1 MELFHLFSILIVM
14 VSAFA
19 YINYRYIK
27 LPAAIGIMLVSLIF
41 SVGLIFLGY
50 LNVGITQQ
58 IKNWLGQ
65 FHFSELLLDS
75 MLSFMLFAGAI
86 HIRFEDLKQERLS
99 IILFSSISVVL
110 NTIVVGSLF
119 FYIFP
124 LFGFDIPYI
133 HCLLFGSLV
142 SPTDPI
148 AVLSILKQAGVSKS
162 LETKIAGESL
172 FNDGVAVVV
181 FLSLL
186 HVAQSSSGEFHLDA
200 VLKLFAIEAF
210 GGLILG
216 LAFGWVGYKL
226 ISSIDNYQV
235 EIMIT
240 LAVVMGGYT
249 LAHYTHVSGPLAM
262 VVAGLITGNHGK
274 KLGMSDVTADYVDK
288 FWEILDEIL
297 NAGLFVLIGLELI
310 LIEISTTTLI
320 LSSLAIVIGLAS
332 RYITLFLPSLLIRFK
347 EKIGHNTLLLLTWG
361 GLRGG
366 ISVALAL
373 SLTAEL
379 NKELFVTITY
389 LVVCFSI
396 IVQGLTVGKLAKK
409 LT

>member
-1 MELFHLFSILIVM
+1 MDVFHLFSILIVL
-14 VSAFA
+14 VAAFA

-27 LPAAIGIMLVSLIF
+27 LPAAIGLMLISLVF
-41 SVGLIFLGY
+41 SLALLIIGQLDI
-50 LNVGITQQ
+50 GITESMQS
-58 IKNWLGQ
+58 WLSK
-65 FHFSELLLDS
+65 FNFSELLLDS

-86 HIRFEDLKQERLS
+86 HVRFEDLKQEKLS
-99 IILFSSISVVL
+99 IILFSTLSVVL
-110 NTIVVGSLF
+110 NTVVVGSVF

-186 HVAQSSSGEFHLDA
+186 HVAQSSSGEFHLNA
-200 VLKLFAIEAF
+200 VLLLFAKEAF

-216 LAFGWVGYKL
+216 LVFGWIGYKL

-235 EIMIT
+235 EVIIT

-274 KLGMSDVTADYVDK
+274 TLGMSDVTADYIDK
-288 FWEILDEIL
+288 FWEIIDEIL
-297 NAGLFVLIGLELI
+297 NAALFVLIGLELI
-310 LIEISTTTLI
+310 LVEISTTALVI
-320 LSSLAIVIGLAS
+320 GILAIIIGLLS
-332 RYITLFLPSLLIRFK
+332 RYLTLLIPSLLIRFK
-347 EKIGHNTLLLLTWG
+347 ERIGHKTLVLLTWG

-373 SLTAEL
+373 SLTQDL
-379 NKELFVTITY
+379 NKDLFVTVTY
-389 LVVCFSI
+389 FVVCFSI
-396 IVQGLTVGKLAKK
+396 LVQGLTVGKLAKR
-409 LT
+409 LQ

>member
-1 MELFHLFSILIVM
+1 MDIYYLFAVLM
-14 VSAFA
+14 VLVASFA
-19 YINYRYIK
+19 YINHRYIK
-27 LPAAIGIMLVSLIF
+27 LPTAIGLMLIALIF
-41 SVGLIFLGY
+41 SIGLIVVGY
-50 LNVGITQQ
+50 LDLGITEQ
-58 IKNWLGQ
+58 IRNWLGQ
-65 FHFSELLLDS
+65 FHFSELLLDA

-86 HIRFEDLKQERLS
+86 HIRFEDLKQERLT
-99 IILFSSISVVL
+99 IILFSTVSVVL
-110 NTIVVGSLF
+110 NTVLVGSVF
-119 FYIFP
+119 FYLFP

-186 HVAQSSSGEFHLDA
+186 HVAQSSSGEFHVDEFLI
-200 VLKLFAIEAF
+200 LFVKEAF
-210 GGLILG
+210 GGLLLG

-235 EIMIT
+235 EVMIT

-249 LAHYTHVSGPLAM
+249 LAHSLHISGPLAM
-262 VVAGLITGNHGK
+262 VIAGLITGNHGK
-274 KLGMSDVTADYVDK
+274 TLGMSDVTADYVDK
-288 FWEILDEIL
+288 FWEIIDEIL
-297 NAGLFVLIGLELI
+297 NAVLFVLIGLELI
-310 LIEISTTTLI
+310 LIEVSTT
-320 LSSLAIVIGLAS
+320 SLVIGVIAILVGLLG
-332 RYITLFLPSLLIRFK
+332 RYITLFIPSLLIRFR
-347 EKIGHNTLLLLTWG
+347 EKIEHKTLVLLTWG

-373 SLTAEL
+373 SLTPDL
-379 NKELFVTITY
+379 NKDLFVTITY
-389 LVVCFSI
+389 VVVCFSI
-396 IVQGLTVGKLAKK
+396 LVQGLTVGSLAKK
-409 LT
+409 LN

>member
-1 MELFHLFSILIVM
+1 MDIYYLFAVLM
-14 VSAFA
+14 VLVASFA
-19 YINYRYIK
+19 YINHRYIK
-27 LPAAIGIMLVSLIF
+27 LPTAIGLMLIALIF
-41 SVGLIFLGY
+41 SIGLIVVGY
-50 LNVGITQQ
+50 LDLGITEQ
-58 IKNWLGQ
+58 IRNWLGQ
-65 FHFSELLLDS
+65 FHFSELLLDA

-86 HIRFEDLKQERLS
+86 HIRFEDLKQERLT
-99 IILFSSISVVL
+99 IILFSTVSVVL
-110 NTIVVGSLF
+110 NTVLVGSVF
-119 FYIFP
+119 FYLFP

-186 HVAQSSSGEFHLDA
+186 HVAQSSSGEFHVDEFLI
-200 VLKLFAIEAF
+200 LFVKEAF
-210 GGLILG
+210 GGLLLG

-235 EIMIT
+235 EVMIT

-249 LAHYTHVSGPLAM
+249 LAHFLHISGPLAM
-262 VVAGLITGNHGK
+262 VIAGLITGNHGK
-274 KLGMSDVTADYVDK
+274 TLGMSDVTADYVDK
-288 FWEILDEIL
+288 FWEIIDEIL
-297 NAGLFVLIGLELI
+297 NAVLFVLIGLELI
-310 LIEISTTTLI
+310 LIEVSTT
-320 LSSLAIVIGLAS
+320 SLVIGVIAILVGLLG
-332 RYITLFLPSLLIRFK
+332 RYITLFIPSLLIRFR
-347 EKIGHNTLLLLTWG
+347 EKIEHKTLVLLTWG

-373 SLTAEL
+373 SLTPDL
-379 NKELFVTITY
+379 NKDLFVTITY
-389 LVVCFSI
+389 VVVCFSI
-396 IVQGLTVGKLAKK
+396 LVQGLTVGSLAKK
-409 LT
+409 LN

>member
-1 MELFHLFSILIVM
+1 MNIYYLFAILM
-14 VSAFA
+14 VLVAAFA
-19 YINYRYIK
+19 YINHRYIK
-27 LPAAIGIMLVSLIF
+27 LPAAIGLMLIALIF
-41 SVGLIFLGY
+41 SISLIVIGY
-50 LNVGITQQ
+50 LDLGITEQ
-58 IKNWLGQ
+58 IRDWLGQ

-99 IILFSSISVVL
+99 IILFSTVSVVL
-110 NTIVVGSLF
+110 NTILVGSVF
-119 FYIFP
+119 FYLFP
-124 LFGFDIPYI
+124 LFGFEIPYI

-200 VLKLFAIEAF
+200 VLILFAKEAF
-210 GGLILG
+210 GGLLLG
-216 LAFGWVGYKL
+216 LAFGWMGYKL

-235 EIMIT
+235 EVMIT

-262 VVAGLITGNHGK
+262 VIAGLITGNHGK
-274 KLGMSDVTADYVDK
+274 TLGMSDVTADYVDK
-288 FWEILDEIL
+288 FWEIIDEIL
-297 NAGLFVLIGLELI
+297 NAILFVLIGLELI
-310 LIEISTTTLI
+310 LIEVSTT
-320 LSSLAIVIGLAS
+320 SLFIGVVAIVVGLLG
-332 RYITLFLPSLLIRFK
+332 RYITLFIPSLLIRFK
-347 EKIGHNTLLLLTWG
+347 EKIAPKTLMLLTWG

-373 SLTAEL
+373 SLTPDL
-379 NKELFVTITY
+379 NKDLFVTITY
-389 LVVCFSI
+389 VIVCFSI
-396 IVQGLTVGKLAKK
+396 LVQGLTVGKLAKK
-409 LT
+409 LS

>member
-1 MELFHLFSILIVM
+1 MDIFHLFSILIVL
-14 VSAFA
+14 VAAFA

-27 LPAAIGIMLVSLIF
+27 LPAAIGLMMVSLVF
-41 SVGLIFLGY
+41 SISLIILGY
-50 LNVGITQQ
+50 LNTGVTEQMQ
-58 IKNWLGQ
+58 NWLGQ

-99 IILFSSISVVL
+99 IILFSTISVVL
-110 NTIVVGSLF
+110 NTVLVGSVF

-181 FLSLL
+181 FLSIL
-186 HVAQSSSGEFHLDA
+186 HVAQSSSGEFHLNEI
-200 VLKLFAIEAF
+200 LILFAKEAF
-210 GGLILG
+210 GGLLLG
-216 LAFGWVGYKL
+216 LVFGWIGYKL
-226 ISSIDNYQV
+226 ISTIDNYQV
-235 EIMIT
+235 EVMIT

-249 LAHYTHVSGPLAM
+249 LAYYTHVSGPLAM

-274 KLGMSDVTADYVDK
+274 TLGMSSVTADYVDK
-288 FWEILDEIL
+288 FWEIIDEIL
-297 NAGLFVLIGLELI
+297 NAALFVLIGLELI

-320 LSSLAIVIGLAS
+320 ISSIAIVIGLVA
-332 RYITLFLPSLLIRFK
+332 RYITLFIPSLLIRFK
-347 EKIGHNTLLLLTWG
+347 ERIGHKTLLLLTWG

-373 SLTAEL
+373 SLTQEL
-379 NKELFVTITY
+379 NKDLFVTITY

-396 IVQGLTVGKLAKK
+396 LVQGLTVGKLAKK
-409 LT
+409 LR

>member
-1 MELFHLFSILIVM
+1 MDIYYLFAVLM
-14 VSAFA
+14 VLVASFA
-19 YINYRYIK
+19 YINHRYIK
-27 LPAAIGIMLVSLIF
+27 LPTAIGLMLIALIF
-41 SVGLIFLGY
+41 SIGLIVVGY
-50 LNVGITQQ
+50 LDLGITEQ
-58 IKNWLGQ
+58 IRNWLGQ
-65 FHFSELLLDS
+65 FHFSELLLDA

-86 HIRFEDLKQERLS
+86 HIRFEDLKQERLT
-99 IILFSSISVVL
+99 IILFSTVSVVL
-110 NTIVVGSLF
+110 NTVLVGSVF
-119 FYIFP
+119 FYLFP

-186 HVAQSSSGEFHLDA
+186 HVAQSSSGEFHVDEFLI
-200 VLKLFAIEAF
+200 LFVKEAF
-210 GGLILG
+210 GGLLLG

-235 EIMIT
+235 EVMIT

-249 LAHYTHVSGPLAM
+249 LAHFLHISGPLAM
-262 VVAGLITGNHGK
+262 VIAGLITGNHGK
-274 KLGMSDVTADYVDK
+274 TLGMSDVTADYVDK
-288 FWEILDEIL
+288 FWEIIDEIL
-297 NAGLFVLIGLELI
+297 NAVLFVLIGLELI
-310 LIEISTTTLI
+310 LIEVSTT
-320 LSSLAIVIGLAS
+320 SLVIGVIAILVGLLG
-332 RYITLFLPSLLIRFK
+332 RYITLFIPSLMIRFR
-347 EKIGHNTLLLLTWG
+347 EKIEHKTLVLLTWG

-373 SLTAEL
+373 SLTPDL
-379 NKELFVTITY
+379 NKDLFVTITY
-389 LVVCFSI
+389 VVVCFSI
-396 IVQGLTVGKLAKK
+396 LVQGLTVGSLAKK
-409 LT
+409 LN